1 MKSIEPSGREGK
13 VSAFKKRMVCVAAVC
28 LLSCSCGDKMPDR
41 KPTFPV
47 TGKVQVDGQ
56 PAAQLSLTCH
66 DVKGVAPL
74 HPTVSSAITD
84 PDGKFAVSTYQ
95 SGDGVP
101 EGEYVL
107 TFVWGKFDLI
117 SKSYGGADRLKGR
130 YRDPEAGK
138 PIDLGCIE
146 LSTK

>member
-1 MKSIEPSGREGK
+1 M
-13 VSAFKKRMVCVAAVC
+13 SAFIKRMVCVAAVC
-28 LLSCSCGDKMPDR
+28 LLSCSCGDKIPDR

-47 TGKVQVDGQ
+47 TGEVYVDGQ
-56 PAAQLSLTCH
+56 PAAQLQVTCH
-66 DVKGVAPL
+66 DVKGIDTAD
-74 HPTVSSAITD
+74 PTVSAALTD
-84 PDGKFAVSTYQ
+84 QDGKFAVSTYQ

-130 YRDPEAGK
+130 YSDPQKSAWRFRVEAGK